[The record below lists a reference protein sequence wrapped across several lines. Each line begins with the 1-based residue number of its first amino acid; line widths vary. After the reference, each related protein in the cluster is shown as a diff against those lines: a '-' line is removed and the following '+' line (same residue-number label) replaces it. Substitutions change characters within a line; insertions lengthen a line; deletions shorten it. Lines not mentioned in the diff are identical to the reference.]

1 MCIILTGYFS
11 KNKYAMLAAVR
22 SCFLVINLELFMGLM
37 VLNLVLVGESFS
49 FFAFAAYQ
57 EIF

>member
-22 SCFLVINLELFMGLM
+22 SCLLVLNLELFMGLM
-37 VLNLVLVGESFS
+37 ILNLLLIGESFS
-49 FFAFAAYQ
+49 FFAFTAYQ